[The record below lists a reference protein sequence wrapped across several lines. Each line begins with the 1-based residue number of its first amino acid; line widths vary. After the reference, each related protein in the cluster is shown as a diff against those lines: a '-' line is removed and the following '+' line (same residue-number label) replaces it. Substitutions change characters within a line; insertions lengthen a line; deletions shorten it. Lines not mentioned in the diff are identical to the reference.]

1 MLEELKSSLVI
12 PGILSVMTLGM
23 SMMQEWSVDSS
34 DGVVPHQLLIRL
46 HMGRERDQSFWIIW
60 VALVMKVLS
69 LIAAIS
75 VSFMKTVSTVKMPVL
90 FAIKGQNI
98 YNFFNLHSYSLRWIV
113 CVCLNLL
120 YIYITYYSNKT
131 HKYTYLYHWG
141 TLGEIPKA
149 LFQIKRVYYLHAALQ
164 FEIHIMWTTLKL
176 KKMNMK
182 PLIGC
187 TNDTKY

>member
-12 PGILSVMTLGM
+12 PGTLSVMTLGM

-69 LIAAIS
+69 LIAAIL
-75 VSFMKTVSTVKMPVL
+75 VSFMKTVSTAKMQVP

-98 YNFFNLHSYSLRWIV
+98 YNFL
-113 CVCLNLL
+113 
-120 YIYITYYSNKT
+120 IYIA
-131 HKYTYLYHWG
+131 
-141 TLGEIPKA
+141 IA
-149 LFQIKRVYYLHAALQ
+149 
-164 FEIHIMWTTLKL
+164 
-176 KKMNMK
+176 
-182 PLIGC
+182 
-187 TNDTKY
+187 